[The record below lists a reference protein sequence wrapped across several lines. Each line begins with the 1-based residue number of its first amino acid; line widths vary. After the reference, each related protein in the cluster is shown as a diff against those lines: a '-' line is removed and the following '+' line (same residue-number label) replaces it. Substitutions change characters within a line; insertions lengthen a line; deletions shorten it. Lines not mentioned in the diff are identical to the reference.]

1 MKSLNLVGYVQKGFS
16 SNFRYELYVKFING
30 KDKWRAREIET
41 GKVIDITY
49 SQALGYELINPTPV
63 EQLSR
68 KLGKIL
74 LPR

>member
-1 MKSLNLVGYVQKGFS
+1 MKSLRYYELVKYS
-16 SNFRYELYVKFING
+16 PNARYEIYRRILNG
-30 KDKWRAREIET
+30 KGKWRAREIET

-49 SQALGYELINPTPV
+49 AQALGYELINPTPI

-68 KLGKIL
+68 GLGKML